1 MPHPRTM
8 NPDSL
13 QDMQVIDNDGDTI
26 GKVSAVF
33 LDVENG
39 KPEWAAVKTS
49 LVGGHETLVPLAN
62 ASATDTEL
70 TLPYTKDTIKNA
82 PHRDP
87 EAQLTTQEE
96 ADLFRHYG
104 VPYSGETV
112 TADAD
117 QLSTDQPSPD
127 QPSPGQL
134 GTDQPSPGQLGTERD
149 AGASTAQ
156 QIGHDTSGPTTDEA
170 MTRSE
175 ERLRV
180 TTENVEAGRARL
192 RKHIVTETVTQTV
205 TLSHEAARLEREPIT
220 EADRAAAM
228 SGAELTEEVHEVVLH
243 AERPVVHK
251 ETVPVER
258 VRLRTETVTGE
269 QQVSEQVR
277 KEQIEQVVDVD
288 GGDGGIA
295 DTGAT
300 THVGD
305 ADGPDGP
312 RR

>member
-134 GTDQPSPGQLGTERD
+134 GTERD

-269 QQVSEQVR
+269 QKVSEQVR

-288 GGDGGIA
+288 GGNGGDGGIA
-295 DTGAT
+295 GTGAT
-300 THVGD
+300 TPVGD
-305 ADGPDGP
+305 ADGPDDQ

>member
-87 EAQLTTQEE
+87 ETQLTTQEE

-112 TADAD
+112 TADTD
-117 QLSTDQPSPD
+117 QLSTDQPSADQPSPD
-127 QPSPGQL
+127 QPS
-134 GTDQPSPGQLGTERD
+134 TDRD

-180 TTENVEAGRARL
+180 STENVEAGRARL

-277 KEQIEQVVDVD
+277 KEQIEQVVDVNGGNGGN

-295 DTGAT
+295 GTGAT
-300 THVGD
+300 TPVGD

>member
-112 TADAD
+112 TADTD
-117 QLSTDQPSPD
+117 QLSTDQLSTG
-127 QPSPGQL
+127 QPS
-134 GTDQPSPGQLGTERD
+134 TDRD

-156 QIGHDTSGPTTDEA
+156 HIGHDTSGPTTDEA

-180 TTENVEAGRARL
+180 STENVEAGRARL

-205 TLSHEAARLEREPIT
+205 TLTHEAARLEREPIT

-269 QQVSEQVR
+269 QKVSEQVR

-288 GGDGGIA
+288 GGNGGDGGIA
-295 DTGAT
+295 GTGAT
-300 THVGD
+300 TPVGD
-305 ADGPDGP
+305 ADGPDDQ